1 MPVAVARARHLRV
14 SPRKLRLVA
23 DLIRGKSVA
32 EARDILQFTIK
43 GGSPLLS
50 KVLASAVANAESKA
64 AEKRERL
71 DTDEMVI
78 SKIMV
83 NDGLTMKRF
92 RSAPRSRAVK
102 IRKRISHVELVISDK
117 VSRDR
122 PRIGAT
128 PSRT

>member
-1 MPVAVARARHLRV
+1 MPVAMARAKHLRV

-23 DLIRGKSVA
+23 DLIRGKKVA

-43 GGSPLLS
+43 GGSPMLS

-64 AEKRERL
+64 AERRERL
-71 DTDEMVI
+71 DTDEMVV

-102 IRKRISHVELVISDK
+102 IRKRMSHVELVISDK
-117 VSRDR
+117 
-122 PRIGAT
+122 
-128 PSRT
+128 

>member
-32 EARDILQFTIK
+32 EARDILQFTVK

-50 KVLASAVANAESKA
+50 KVLASAVANAESRA

-71 DTDEMVI
+71 DTDEMIV

-92 RSAPRSRAVK
+92 RSAPRSRAVR
-102 IRKRISHVELVISDK
+102 IRKRMSHVELVISDK
-117 VSRDR
+117 
-122 PRIGAT
+122 
-128 PSRT
+128 